1 MTSTRTIEPFA
12 LPLPKAPKM
21 IPLVPASEGVHGG
34 VAFDDASEEEGFQ
47 ILMLAYDN
55 QSENDKITLWLN
67 DEKADDTTI
76 AKGKERDNTP
86 LYIPPEWFQKGL
98 NKIKFSVKR
107 TSGNCDFTDELI
119 LLHRTSPPGD
129 TPPVLNLSVSHSS
142 IGPEQ
147 ANKVSVTVNYKN
159 MNWYD
164 TISIYC
170 NGARVTHTLT
180 PDSTSPLPP
189 VPQSVVIP
197 IPKEKL
203 EQGGDD
209 SDFEFKF
216 RVVDYL
222 TNPSGPPTWSDV
234 VTVDVHLNRLT
245 LPAPTVKGQ
254 TGNNFSPTQPEV
266 RVLVPQGSLLPDDK
280 LNVIWQGAAE
290 TPAAGTYTSPQRL
303 VSAGLE
309 IAVPRSVLAYSLGK
323 PVTVIYVIEHNGA
336 SSNSLPLSL
345 NILTLP
351 ATALIPPKIVE
362 ADANNVLDVN
372 ALGSKNATLH
382 GLLHTLIEAGQQ
394 VWMSLEGQKA
404 DASPH
409 NLTIWNGGDANVN
422 ATWVSQGFWPAALAN
437 SYLKELGHGT
447 TLKIKYKVSMDK
459 SDNPATATVFPDR
472 TYSIKSIELVVPTL
486 VNVLDASNKEVPEGT
501 STISTTL
508 KLKGKASKG
517 QTVEIFDGNGAS
529 AVSKGTAPAHETTG
543 EWEKTIA
550 VPEGSRRL
558 YAKALY
564 AVSPVYSNVRLLT
577 VIAAT
582 APTITSVKG
591 SPSGVEIPPGG
602 TTAETAVTLTGSA
615 AKGQKVDILDGITS
629 KGQPDTDQATGIW
642 TLTVTGLSVA
652 AHSFTAKALYG
663 DGATSEA
670 WTVNV
675 TANVLS
681 FINQPYRSSPGVR
694 LKDIEIFASKLDG
707 TPRPEAPVIL
717 TLASGMFFADGTG
730 GEREFIAD
738 GQGLVIVKGVQAS
751 MVPGEYALNAV
762 SEGAIASA
770 KVTVFPEIS
779 EGDISI
785 GTGGTEKA
793 LSPDGLTLYV
803 LVPSASLVKVVDLI
817 SRKVLNHTQTPPI
830 ALSWPRM
837 AISPDGKQL
846 FIGYTHSGNITII
859 DTTNLKIIG
868 DIKVNQSP
876 HYLAV
881 SPDGKSLAVGYGG
894 INSSLYNI
902 QAAIVDIS
910 TQRITRE
917 ITEAGSNTKMID
929 YTPDGEYLYILIW
942 VGNAGT
948 LAIIE
953 TKTHSTVARIIINSR
968 PYTLHFNASGTRAH
982 AIGNT
987 LSWTPTI
994 TVVDVLQMQPIRT
1007 ISPLNEI
1014 KATAFVINASE
1025 TQITYSEGTVI
1036 DAAGGRTLKK
1046 YPFETGCGP
1055 VDYRNNRLYA
1065 SGTDTIKVIAMDP

>member
-1 MTSTRTIEPFA
+1 MTSTRTIDPLA

-76 AKGKERDNTP
+76 AKGKELDNTP

-147 ANKVSVTVNYKN
+147 ANKVSVTVSYKN

-382 GLLHTLIEAGQQ
+382 GLLHTDRGGPTGLDEPGR
-394 VWMSLEGQKA
+394 SEGRRQP
-404 DASPH
+404 SQPH
-409 NLTIWNGGDANVN
+409 NLERRRRQCQCDVGQPGLLARSTGQQLPQRTRAWHHAENQV
-422 ATWVSQGFWPAALAN
+422 QGVDGQERQPGN
-437 SYLKELGHGT
+437 GHG
-447 TLKIKYKVSMDK
+447 VSG
-459 SDNPATATVFPDR
+459 SNLQHQVDR
-472 TYSIKSIELVVPTL
+472 
-486 VNVLDASNKEVPEGT
+486 
-501 STISTTL
+501 
-508 KLKGKASKG
+508 
-517 QTVEIFDGNGAS
+517 
-529 AVSKGTAPAHETTG
+529 
-543 EWEKTIA
+543 
-550 VPEGSRRL
+550 
-558 YAKALY
+558 
-564 AVSPVYSNVRLLT
+564 
-577 VIAAT
+577 
-582 APTITSVKG
+582 
-591 SPSGVEIPPGG
+591 
-602 TTAETAVTLTGSA
+602 
-615 AKGQKVDILDGITS
+615 
-629 KGQPDTDQATGIW
+629 
-642 TLTVTGLSVA
+642 
-652 AHSFTAKALYG
+652 
-663 DGATSEA
+663 
-670 WTVNV
+670 
-675 TANVLS
+675 
-681 FINQPYRSSPGVR
+681 
-694 LKDIEIFASKLDG
+694 
-707 TPRPEAPVIL
+707 
-717 TLASGMFFADGTG
+717 ASGADA
-730 GEREFIAD
+730 GEC
-738 GQGLVIVKGVQAS
+738 
-751 MVPGEYALNAV
+751 
-762 SEGAIASA
+762 
-770 KVTVFPEIS
+770 
-779 EGDISI
+779 
-785 GTGGTEKA
+785 
-793 LSPDGLTLYV
+793 
-803 LVPSASLVKVVDLI
+803 
-817 SRKVLNHTQTPPI
+817 
-830 ALSWPRM
+830 
-837 AISPDGKQL
+837 
-846 FIGYTHSGNITII
+846 
-859 DTTNLKIIG
+859 
-868 DIKVNQSP
+868 
-876 HYLAV
+876 
-881 SPDGKSLAVGYGG
+881 
-894 INSSLYNI
+894 
-902 QAAIVDIS
+902 
-910 TQRITRE
+910 
-917 ITEAGSNTKMID
+917 AGC
-929 YTPDGEYLYILIW
+929 E
-942 VGNAGT
+942 
-948 LAIIE
+948 
-953 TKTHSTVARIIINSR
+953 
-968 PYTLHFNASGTRAH
+968 
-982 AIGNT
+982 
-987 LSWTPTI
+987 
-994 TVVDVLQMQPIRT
+994 Q
-1007 ISPLNEI
+1007 
-1014 KATAFVINASE
+1014 
-1025 TQITYSEGTVI
+1025 
-1036 DAAGGRTLKK
+1036 
-1046 YPFETGCGP
+1046 
-1055 VDYRNNRLYA
+1055 
-1065 SGTDTIKVIAMDP
+1065 